1 MPTSPPTGPVTDQL
15 TTRLQRTEIQRAA
28 SSIPGRVIV
37 QVVTEIPEGVESGWH
52 THPGEEVGTS
62 SRAPSGWRSRE
73 RRSSP
78 CTPVMAS

>member
-37 QVVTEIPEGVESGWH
+37 QVVTEIPEGVESGLAHAPRRGGWL
-52 THPGEEVGTS
+52 HPRGHRQDGDRGS
-62 SRAPSGWRSRE
+62 ADAHPA
-73 RRSSP
+73 RR
-78 CTPVMAS
+78 